1 MPINEATAKIILKL
15 VILLNLSASEKMF
28 VHKAVYTRIPQ
39 TKNKTGCEMPV
50 LDSAP
55 LLVVR
60 SLRLIK

>member
-1 MPINEATAKIILKL
+1 
-15 VILLNLSASEKMF
+15 MF
-28 VHKAVYTRIPQ
+28 VYKAVYTRIPQ
-39 TKNKTGCEMPV
+39 KKNKTGCEMPV